1 MYDVFIYIWMIFVKY
16 VRSLHI
22 HSIYHTLPYIG
33 PMGMEQEHAFRL

>member
-16 VRSLHI
+16 VRSLNI
-22 HSIYHTLPYIG
+22 PLPYIG